1 MNELEEGQ
9 DGCGFRIQG
18 KAYDCLRLKRGCNCK
33 STVLEERILVSYP
46 KQSDRLSG
54 LGQKFELDEKNEL
67 NTKDFRKYY
76 GVANMR

>member
-1 MNELEEGQ
+1 MDAGLGYRERHIV
-9 DGCGFRIQG
+9 F
-18 KAYDCLRLKRGCNCK
+18 RLKRGCNCK

-76 GVANMR
+76 SKYEVNITLNSLL